1 MKNGLP
7 FLFVLLFLSV
17 FNWCMAQK
25 PGLHIISIGISE
37 YALQAINLRFAK
49 SDAEEL
55 AQAFYNQPQLWQVKT
70 VHVLTNQQATRQNI
84 LQHMRMVSV
93 QAQKEDFVVIVYSG
107 HGTLNS
113 IVPYDYSPN
122 NPLGTTINKDTLY
135 SCINRLP
142 CGFMMIFDACY
153 SAGFIKTSSFTNDK
167 DLLMS
172 SKEDEEVAKAVKELV
187 AALKATDKPNFI
199 YASSSSS
206 KKSWECESCKHGY
219 LIQGILDAF
228 VNKPLSIVGKP
239 DMLPDSDK
247 NGFLNFYEMDDYI
260 KQFVKVK
267 ASIEQDTQ
275 RVYSTGTFG
284 EKFPVVKTLKGE
296 VERVDRD
303 GDRVYDVFDACPDET
318 GEVLKMGCKEY
329 FPVEYVEPLSGGRM
343 IRIKGAAFRMGSNT
357 GMSDEFPE
365 HQVVLADYYIG
376 QTEITRRQWSKIME
390 TPLQSNECPDC
401 PMTGISWNGVQVFLD
416 TLYSRTGVRYRLP
429 TEAEWE
435 LAASKPAG
443 ENSISAKGNWIDSMT
458 IQQCAW
464 FMGNAQQTV
473 HPVSHKMANGN
484 KLYDVLGNAWE
495 WCSDW
500 YEYKYYKSAPE
511 LNPLGPQKGKEKVR
525 RGGSISSSVSGC
537 QYTNRGYAPADAKLN
552 DTGFRLARTI
562 PVQQP

>member
-1 MKNGLP
+1 MKSGLP

-17 FNWCMAQK
+17 SNWCAAQK

-84 LQHMRMVSV
+84 LHHMRMVTA

-113 IVPYDYSPN
+113 IVPYDYSPH

-142 CGFMMIFDACY
+142 CGYMMIFDACY
-153 SAGFIKTSSFTNDK
+153 SAGFVKTSSFANDK
-167 DLLMS
+167 DLMLS
-172 SKEDEEVAKAVKELV
+172 NNDDEEVAKAVKELV
-187 AALKATDKPNFI
+187 AALTATDKPNFI

-219 LIQGILDAF
+219 LIQGFLDAF
-228 VNKPLSIVGKP
+228 VNKPFSTTGKP
-239 DMLPDSDK
+239 DMLADANRD
-247 NGFLNFYEMDDYI
+247 GFLNFYELDDYV
-260 KQFVKVK
+260 KQFVKTK
-267 ASIEQDTQ
+267 ASIERDTQ
-275 RVYSTGTFG
+275 QVYSTGTFG
-284 EKFPVVKTLKGE
+284 EKFPVVRALKGE
-296 VERVDRD
+296 LDRADSD
-303 GDRVYDVFDACPDET
+303 GDKVYDIFDACPNEVGD
-318 GEVLKMGCKEY
+318 VLKRGCKELHPASY
-329 FPVEYVEPLSGGRM
+329 LEPMCGNM
-343 IRIKGAAFRMGSNT
+343 MRIKGKAFQMGNNN
-357 GMSDEFPE
+357 GLNDEYPE
-365 HQVVLADYYIG
+365 HAVVLPDYYIG
-376 QTEITRRQWSKIME
+376 QTEITRQQWHRVMG
-390 TPLQSNECPDC
+390 LAYNDDGCPDC
-401 PMTGISWNGVQVFLD
+401 PITGVSWNEVQVFLD
-416 TLYSRTGVRYRLP
+416 TLYKRTGIRYRLP

-435 LAASKPAG
+435 LAASNTASV
-443 ENSISAKGNWIDSMT
+443 NDISAKGNGLDSMT

-473 HPVSHKMANGN
+473 HPVSNKIANGN

-500 YEYKYYKSAPE
+500 YDYKYYKNAPE
-511 LNPLGPQKGKEKVR
+511 LSPSGPEKGREKVR
-525 RGGSISSSVSGC
+525 RGGSISSSVAGC